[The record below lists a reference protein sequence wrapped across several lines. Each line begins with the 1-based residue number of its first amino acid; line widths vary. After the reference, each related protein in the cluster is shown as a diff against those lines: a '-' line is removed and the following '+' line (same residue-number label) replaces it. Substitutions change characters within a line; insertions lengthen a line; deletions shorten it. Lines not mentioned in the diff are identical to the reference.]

1 MESNQLIQIAVA
13 ELAHTQSPAHAVLVL
28 LVQLQHVN
36 VLVNV
41 VVNFP
46 SDSKMVSTLRRR
58 TNDTVAALDVG
69 LRKLGFGLV

>member
-1 MESNQLIQIAVA
+1 MESDQLIQIAVA
-13 ELAHTQSPAHAVLVL
+13 ELAHTQSSAHAVLVL

-58 TNDTVAALDVG
+58 TNDTVATLDVG
-69 LRKLGFGLV
+69 LRKLSFGLM